1 MRTSLT
7 LADQHRRAGLQ
18 ALREQAWTR
27 AVDEFE
33 SAVRMAPHVTLM
45 WLNFAQAQLAVGR
58 VGPALQSALQAVDTD
73 GDNPLARRMLAA
85 CLLRQGRA
93 EEAADAMDG
102 LPCDVPCDAAWHRE
116 HGDALYQ
123 AGRRDGAVTAYTKAL
138 SLNGNDVLAHYRLGL
153 CLRELNRPAAAA
165 HSLRQAVML
174 GDADARAAALGL
186 LVHQSRQACAWDMV
200 DVDSRQMLA
209 AMERLD
215 PTHGHLIAPFSLLAL
230 DTTPAQQRLAG
241 ALRSQAL
248 VRGVQ
253 PLPDPAA
260 AGPRRPGRIRL
271 GYLSC
276 DFRHHA
282 TSALMAE
289 MLELRDTESFEVI
302 LYSHGPSD
310 DSAEGGRVGAACDRF
325 VDVSALDNEAVARLM
340 RDDGI
345 DIAIDLKGHTHNSR
359 FEILAWRPAPLQVA
373 FLGYPGTTGSDF
385 IDYMIGD
392 PVVLPLEHAEEFS
405 ECIAQL
411 PHSYQPNDRQRP
423 LLPAPSRASLGL
435 PQGKVVLCC
444 FNQSYKISSTM
455 LDLWARILLDAPDA
469 VLWLLDWNGDARANI
484 SREFSNRGIPADR
497 LFWAPHLSMEEHI
510 ARSRQAD
517 LFLDTSPCNA
527 HTTASEALW
536 AGVPVITWPG
546 STFASRVA
554 ASLVKACGLP
564 DLVCGD
570 AQRYVALATALA
582 LQPQVLQHLKAQ
594 LEAHRMS
601 LPLFDTP
608 RYVRDYEA
616 LLRRMFD
623 RQQAGLRPG
632 HLPAGS

>member
-1 MRTSLT
+1 MR
-7 LADQHRRAGLQ
+7 AK
-18 ALREQAWTR
+18 AWTR
-27 AVDEFE
+27 ALEEFE
-33 SAVRMAPHVTLM
+33 SAARLAPHIALM
-45 WLNFAQAQLAVGR
+45 WLNLAQVQLAVGR
-58 VGPALQSALQAVDTD
+58 VGPALASALQAVDAD
-73 GDNPLARRMLAA
+73 GANPLALRMLAA

-93 EEAADAMDG
+93 REAAAVMDRQPDDALG
-102 LPCDVPCDAAWHRE
+102 DADWHRE
-116 HGDALYQ
+116 HGDALYH
-123 AGRRDGAVTAYTKAL
+123 AGRKDDAAVAYGSAL
-138 SLNGNDVLAHYRLGL
+138 SLNADDLLAHYRLGL
-153 CLRELNRPAAAA
+153 CWRDLNRPAAAA
-165 HSLRQAVML
+165 DSLRRAAAL
-174 GDADARAAALGL
+174 GDAGARAAALCL
-186 LVHQSRQACAWDMV
+186 LVHQSRQACAWDTV
-200 DVDSRQMLA
+200 DADGRKMLDA
-209 AMERLD
+209 IDHLD
-215 PTHGHLIAPFSLLAL
+215 DAHGCLISPLSLLAL
-230 DTTPAQQRLAG
+230 NATPAQQRRAG
-241 ALRSQAL
+241 ALRSRAL
-248 VRGVQ
+248 ARGVR
-253 PLPDPAA
+253 PLPDPAL
-260 AGPRRPGRIRL
+260 AGLRRPGRIRL

-289 MLELRDTESFEVI
+289 MLEHRDAASFEVM

-310 DSAEGGRVGAACDRF
+310 ESCEGRRVRAACDRF
-325 VDVSALDNEAVARLM
+325 IDVSALDNEAVAGLM
-340 RDDGI
+340 REDGI

-385 IDYMIGD
+385 IDYLIGD
-392 PVVLPLEHAEEFS
+392 PVVLPLEHAEDFS

-411 PHSYQPNDRQRP
+411 PHCYQPNDRQRP

-435 PQGKVVLCC
+435 PQDKVVLCC

-455 LDLWARILLDAPDA
+455 LDLWARILLAAPDA
-469 VLWLLDWNGDARANI
+469 VLWLLDWNGDARANL
-484 SREFSNRGIPADR
+484 SREFSHRGIPADR
-497 LFWAPHLSMEEHI
+497 LFWAPHLSMAEHI
-510 ARSRQAD
+510 ARARQAD

-554 ASLVKACGLP
+554 ASLVQACGLP

-582 LQPQVLQHLKAQ
+582 LQPQVLHHLKAQ

-632 HLPAGS
+632 HLPASG